1 MFFIEIYVYFIF
13 NIKYYIFIERNILKM
28 VNAMKTNNVVEVLK
42 ENASDNDNDSRQI
55 IKYKNNVDCGNEIGI
70 VLSSIDDSIFEVFIH
85 TKINKEII
93 SQVLYSTFNN
103 INDANNYY
111 NKLEKYIIDFDL
123 EGIVREIKN

>member
-1 MFFIEIYVYFIF
+1 
-13 NIKYYIFIERNILKM
+13 M